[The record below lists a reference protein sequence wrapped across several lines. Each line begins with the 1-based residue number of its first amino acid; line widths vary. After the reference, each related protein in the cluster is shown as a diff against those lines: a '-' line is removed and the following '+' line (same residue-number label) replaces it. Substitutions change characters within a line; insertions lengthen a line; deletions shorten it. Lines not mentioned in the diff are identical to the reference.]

1 MGQRKAVT
9 RASAVRYKRAG
20 RAGNKIILDE
30 LCATGWH
37 RDHSRKALR
46 QTLKPTLVRPAE
58 LVLLNK
64 IWVLQSE
71 MTNYFSPQQK
81 LVSKVRHGAKVTK
94 KYDLPTTP
102 HQRADRHQAVTTVD
116 TTIMIDTYASLNPAA
131 IQRQIQALTAEL
143 LTLTTSKAAATSKP
157 RVQQSW
163 RRASGT

>member
-81 LVSKVRHGAKVTK
+81 LAPRSATESSHQEIRPPDH
-94 KYDLPTTP
+94 P
-102 HQRADRHQAVTTVD
+102 HRRADRH
-116 TTIMIDTYASLNPAA
+116 LCCRHNR
-131 IQRQIQALTAEL
+131 RQDDHD
-143 LTLTTSKAAATSKP
+143 
-157 RVQQSW
+157 
-163 RRASGT
+163 